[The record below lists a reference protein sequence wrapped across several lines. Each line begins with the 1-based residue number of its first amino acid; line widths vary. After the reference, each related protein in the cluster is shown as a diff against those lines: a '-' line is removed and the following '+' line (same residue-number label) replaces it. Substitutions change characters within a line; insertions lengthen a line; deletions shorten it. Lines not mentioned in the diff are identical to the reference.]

1 MERSTALNKNLKT
14 PCRNG
19 GHCQSLRGVER
30 FAFFSTGIPS
40 IGSMR
45 RGHHAISL
53 SERALFD
60 KPGLFEQYVEF
71 R

>member
-14 PCRNG
+14 PAATEGIARVSG
-19 GHCQSLRGVER
+19 RMAR
-30 FAFFSTGIPS
+30 FAFFPTGIPS

-53 SERALFD
+53 SEPALFD
-60 KPGLFEQYVEF
+60 KPGLFEQYFEF